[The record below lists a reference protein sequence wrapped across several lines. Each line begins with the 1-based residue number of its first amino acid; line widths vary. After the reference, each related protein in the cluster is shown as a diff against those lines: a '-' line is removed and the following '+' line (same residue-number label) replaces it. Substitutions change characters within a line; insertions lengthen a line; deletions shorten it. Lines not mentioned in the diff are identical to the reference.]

1 MDKRPK
7 RRKYKDNPY
16 NLESVEALNLYL
28 VSFKDSKGIKQ
39 TVKVTIEVFNLFNEF
54 ELKDL
59 SQMNEY
65 DNHIEHINLEE
76 EQIYLK
82 SKNKPKKLEDEVI
95 EKINI
100 KELMNEIKQLPKIQR
115 ERFIKYYF
123 DDMSYEEIAK
133 KEGCSGRAVKYSV
146 DRAFE
151 KILKKLKF

>member
-1 MDKRPK
+1 M
-7 RRKYKDNPY
+7 
-16 NLESVEALNLYL
+16 ESIEALNLYL

-82 SKNKPKKLEDEVI
+82 AENKPKKLEDEVI

-123 DDMSYEEIAK
+123 YDMSYEEIAK
-133 KEGCSGRAVKYSV
+133 EENCTKMAVKFTV

-151 KILKKLKF
+151 KILKKFQN